1 MTIYD
6 TLTIGEC
13 DSCGT
18 DFEVDRGSWSGELYE
33 LDDLYSCESCGCDL
47 CCDCT
52 NHNDEGSYCET
63 CFEEEEGSQRDE
75 SQGVIRTK
83 NLAQLKVMLKKYRG
97 RQLNIEEKSIYTQI
111 RSRLKYLENQRM

>member
-18 DFEVDRGSWSGELYE
+18 NFEVDRGSWSGELYDLDE
-33 LDDLYSCESCGCDL
+33 LYNCENCQNDL
-47 CCDCT
+47 CNDCT
-52 NHNDEGSYCET
+52 SFTDEGSYCET
-63 CFEEEEGSQRDE
+63 CFEEEKESEEDI

-83 NLAQLKVMLKKYRG
+83 NIAQLRVMLKKYRG
-97 RQLNIEEKSIYTQI
+97 RTLNTEEKEIYTQI
-111 RSRLKYLENQRM
+111 RSRLKILERQRI